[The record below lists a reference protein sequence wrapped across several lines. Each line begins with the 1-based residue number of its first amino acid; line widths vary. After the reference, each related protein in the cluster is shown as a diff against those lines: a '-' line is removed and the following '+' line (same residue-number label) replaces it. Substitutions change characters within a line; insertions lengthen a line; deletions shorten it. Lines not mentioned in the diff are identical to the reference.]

1 MFNSHFLQKLQEML
15 NSHFIQKKQEMFNS
29 HFLQKQQKMLKSHFL
44 QKQQEKLNSQKQ
56 QEMLNS
62 HFLQVQQQQQ
72 QHGQTQQSGE
82 ENSSSSSAMASL
94 VWREIVFFSLIIKLL
109 LAERFVKD
117 CISLTLD
124 KCWFLLGWLFR
135 SNKVIKHQSLLPP
148 WSLLKDHLLSPTSHP
163 Q

>member
-1 MFNSHFLQKLQEML
+1 
-15 NSHFIQKKQEMFNS
+15 MFNS

-44 QKQQEKLNSQKQ
+44 QKQQETFNSQKQ
-56 QEMLNS
+56 QEMLNPHFLQVQQERLNS

-109 LAERFVKD
+109 LAERFIKA
-117 CISLTLD
+117 CSSLTLD
-124 KCWFLLGWLFR
+124 KCWFFAPALQIKQ
-135 SNKVIKHQSLLPP
+135 SNKTSITSTTLVTFEGSSSLTDFTSSVITFCQSN
-148 WSLLKDHLLSPTSHP
+148 S
-163 Q
+163 